1 MGLLSGSP
9 FSYPEIVCICIQYHL
24 TFAAHHSIIVMAV
37 PPFGAATTNNTEML
51 MNTSVVIVC
60 AGNSTRMG
68 GVNKILLP
76 LGDRLVIGVTM
87 QAFQKC
93 ESVSEIVIVARES
106 DIPAIKSEAEAAGIT
121 KLAAC
126 TTGGST
132 RQESVINGIKMISKE
147 AELVAVH
154 DGARPLV
161 KPVHIEK
168 VIRDASVFGGAT
180 LGVPVKDT
188 IKTVDDGLIT
198 DTPPR
203 SSLYITQTPQIFK
216 RSLYFE
222 GIDFALEHG
231 LDFTDDCQLV
241 EAIGGKVAMTTGDYT
256 NIKITTPE
264 DIKLAEVLMKL

>member
-1 MGLLSGSP
+1 MK
-9 FSYPEIVCICIQYHL
+9 
-24 TFAAHHSIIVMAV
+24 
-37 PPFGAATTNNTEML
+37 
-51 MNTSVVIVC
+51 TSVVIVC

-76 LGDRLVIGVTM
+76 LGDRKVIGVTM
-87 QAFQKC
+87 QAFQSC
-93 ESVSEIVIVARES
+93 ESVYEIIIVARED
-106 DIPAIKSEAEAAGIT
+106 DIPAIQAEAEAAGIT

-126 TTGGST
+126 TTGGAT
-132 RQESVINGIKMISKE
+132 RQESVINGIRKISKE
-147 AELVAVH
+147 TELVAVH

-161 KPVHIEK
+161 KPEHIERAIK
-168 VIRDASVFGGAT
+168 DASVFGGAT

-188 IKTVDDGLIT
+188 IKTVDGGLII

-216 RSLYFE
+216 RDLYFE

-241 EAIGGKVAMTTGDYT
+241 EAIGGKVAMTVGDYT

-264 DIKLAEVLMKL
+264 DIDIAEVLLRRR

>member
-1 MGLLSGSP
+1 MKIS
-9 FSYPEIVCICIQYHL
+9 
-24 TFAAHHSIIVMAV
+24 A
-37 PPFGAATTNNTEML
+37 
-51 MNTSVVIVC
+51 VIVC

-76 LGDRLVIGVTM
+76 LGERKVIGVTM

-93 ESVSEIVIVARES
+93 DSITEIIIVARED
-106 DIPAIKSEAEAAGIT
+106 DIPAIQEEAKAAGIS
-121 KLAAC
+121 KLSAC
-126 TTGGST
+126 TTGGAT
-132 RQESVINGIKMISKE
+132 RQESVINGIRKISKE
-147 AELVAVH
+147 AELIAVH

-161 KPVHIEK
+161 KPEHIEK
-168 VIRDASVFGGAT
+168 VIKDASVFGGAT

-188 IKTVDDGLIT
+188 IKTVDGGLIV

-216 RSLYFE
+216 RNLYFE
-222 GIDFALEHG
+222 GIDFALEHS

-241 EAIGGKVAMTTGDYT
+241 EAIGGKVAMTVGDYT

-264 DIKLAEVLMKL
+264 DIAIAEVLLKQR

>member
-1 MGLLSGSP
+1 MK
-9 FSYPEIVCICIQYHL
+9 
-24 TFAAHHSIIVMAV
+24 
-37 PPFGAATTNNTEML
+37 
-51 MNTSVVIVC
+51 TSVVIVC

-76 LGDRLVIGVTM
+76 LGERRVIGVTM
-87 QAFQKC
+87 QAFEKC
-93 ESVSEIVIVARES
+93 ESVAEIVIVAREA
-106 DIPAIKSEAEAAGIT
+106 DIPEIKAEAEAAGIK

-126 TTGGST
+126 TTGGAT
-132 RQESVINGIKMISKE
+132 RQESVINGIKKISRDT
-147 AELVAVH
+147 ELVAVH

-161 KPVHIEK
+161 KPEHIER

-188 IKTVDDGLIT
+188 IKTVEDGLIT

-203 SSLYITQTPQIFK
+203 KLLYITQTPQIFK

-241 EAIGGKVAMTTGDYT
+241 EAIGGKVAMTVGDYT

-264 DIKLAEVLMKL
+264 DIRLAEGLLGMQ

>member
-1 MGLLSGSP
+1 MK
-9 FSYPEIVCICIQYHL
+9 
-24 TFAAHHSIIVMAV
+24 
-37 PPFGAATTNNTEML
+37 
-51 MNTSVVIVC
+51 TSVVIVC

-76 LGDRLVIGVTM
+76 LGERKVIGVTM
-87 QAFQKC
+87 QAFQSC
-93 ESVSEIVIVARES
+93 ESVSEIVIVARED
-106 DIPAIKSEAEAAGIT
+106 DIPAIQAEAEAAGIT

-132 RQESVINGIKMISKE
+132 RQESVFNGVRKISKDT
-147 AELVAVH
+147 ELVAIH

-161 KPVHIEK
+161 KPEYIEK
-168 VIRDASVFGGAT
+168 VIKDASVFGGAT

-188 IKTVDDGLIT
+188 IKTVDGGLII

-216 RSLYFE
+216 RRLYFE

-241 EAIGGKVAMTTGDYT
+241 EAIGGKVAMTVGDYT

-264 DIKLAEVLMKL
+264 DIAIAEVLLQS

>member
-1 MGLLSGSP
+1 MK
-9 FSYPEIVCICIQYHL
+9 
-24 TFAAHHSIIVMAV
+24 
-37 PPFGAATTNNTEML
+37 
-51 MNTSVVIVC
+51 TSVVIVC

-76 LGDRLVIGVTM
+76 LGERKVIGVTM
-87 QAFQKC
+87 QAFQAC
-93 ESVSEIVIVARES
+93 DSVSEIVIVARED
-106 DIPAIKSEAEAAGIT
+106 DIPAIQAEAEAAGIT

-126 TTGGST
+126 TTGGAT
-132 RQESVINGIKMISKE
+132 RQESVINGIKKISKGTD
-147 AELVAVH
+147 LVAVH

-161 KPVHIEK
+161 KPEHIEK
-168 VIRDASVFGGAT
+168 VIKDASVFGGAT

-188 IKTVDDGLIT
+188 IKNVDGGLII

-216 RSLYFE
+216 RDLYFE

-241 EAIGGKVAMTTGDYT
+241 EAIGGKVAMTVGDYT

-264 DIKLAEVLMKL
+264 DIDIAEVLLRRR

>member
-1 MGLLSGSP
+1 MK
-9 FSYPEIVCICIQYHL
+9 
-24 TFAAHHSIIVMAV
+24 
-37 PPFGAATTNNTEML
+37 
-51 MNTSVVIVC
+51 TSAVIVC

-68 GVNKILLP
+68 GVNKILLQ
-76 LGDRLVIGVTM
+76 LGERKVIGVTM
-87 QAFQKC
+87 QAFQQC
-93 ESVSEIVIVARES
+93 ESITEIVIVARED
-106 DIPAIKSEAEAAGIT
+106 DIPAIQEEAKAAGIT

-132 RQESVINGIKMISKE
+132 RQESVINGIKKISKE
-147 AELVAVH
+147 TELVAIH

-161 KPVHIEK
+161 KPEHIEK
-168 VIRDASVFGGAT
+168 VIKDASVFGGAT

-188 IKTVDDGLIT
+188 IKTVDGGLII

-216 RSLYFE
+216 RNLYFE

-241 EAIGGKVAMTTGDYT
+241 EAIGGKVAMTVGDYT

-264 DIKLAEVLMKL
+264 DIAIAEVLLKQK

>member
-1 MGLLSGSP
+1 M
-9 FSYPEIVCICIQYHL
+9 
-24 TFAAHHSIIVMAV
+24 T
-37 PPFGAATTNNTEML
+37 
-51 MNTSVVIVC
+51 TSVIIVC

-93 ESVSEIVIVARES
+93 ESVSEIIIVAREA
-106 DIPAIKSEAEAAGIT
+106 DIPAIQAEAEAAGIT
-121 KLAAC
+121 KLKIC
-126 TTGGST
+126 TTGGDT
-132 RQESVINGIKMISKE
+132 RQASVINGVKCISKE
-147 AELVAVH
+147 TELIAVH

-161 KPVHIEK
+161 KPEHIERTIK
-168 VIRDASVFGGAT
+168 DASVFGGAT

-188 IKTVDDGLIT
+188 IKTVSDGLIT

-203 SSLYITQTPQIFK
+203 KFLYITQTPQVF
-216 RSLYFE
+216 RRALYFE

-264 DIKLAEVLMKL
+264 DIKLAEVMLSL

>member
-1 MGLLSGSP
+1 
-9 FSYPEIVCICIQYHL
+9 
-24 TFAAHHSIIVMAV
+24 
-37 PPFGAATTNNTEML
+37 
-51 MNTSVVIVC
+51 
-60 AGNSTRMG
+60 MG

-76 LGDRLVIGVTM
+76 LGDRKVIGVTM
-87 QAFQKC
+87 QAFQAC
-93 ESVSEIVIVARES
+93 DSVSEIVIVARED
-106 DIPAIKSEAEAAGIT
+106 DIPAIQAEAEAAGIT

-126 TTGGST
+126 TTGGAT
-132 RQESVINGIKMISKE
+132 RQESVINGIKKISKE
-147 AELVAVH
+147 TQLVAVH

-161 KPVHIEK
+161 KPEHIEK
-168 VIRDASVFGGAT
+168 VIKDASVFGGAT

-188 IKTVDDGLIT
+188 IKTVDGGLII

-216 RSLYFE
+216 RDLCFE

-241 EAIGGKVAMTTGDYT
+241 EAIGGKVAMTVGDYT

-264 DIKLAEVLMKL
+264 DIDIAGVLLRQR

>member
-1 MGLLSGSP
+1 
-9 FSYPEIVCICIQYHL
+9 
-24 TFAAHHSIIVMAV
+24 MAV

-93 ESVSEIVIVARES
+93 ESVSEIVLVARES

-161 KPVHIEK
+161 KPEHIEK

>member
-1 MGLLSGSP
+1 
-9 FSYPEIVCICIQYHL
+9 
-24 TFAAHHSIIVMAV
+24 
-37 PPFGAATTNNTEML
+37 
-51 MNTSVVIVC
+51 MNTSVIIVC

-68 GVNKILLP
+68 GVNKILMP

-87 QAFQKC
+87 QAFQAC
-93 ESVSEIVIVARES
+93 GSVSEIVIVAREA
-106 DIPAIKSEAEAAGIT
+106 DIPAIKAEAEAAGIT
-121 KLAAC
+121 KLTAC
-126 TTGGST
+126 TVGGAT
-132 RQESVINGIKMISKE
+132 RQESVINGVKQISKE

-161 KPVHIEK
+161 KPEHIEK
-168 VIRDASVFGGAT
+168 VIKDASVFGGAA

-188 IKTVDDGLIT
+188 IKTVNDGLIS

-203 SSLYITQTPQIFK
+203 KFLYITQTPQIFK
-216 RSLYFE
+216 RQLYFE

-264 DIKLAEVLMKL
+264 DIKLAEVLLAMQER

>member
-1 MGLLSGSP
+1 
-9 FSYPEIVCICIQYHL
+9 
-24 TFAAHHSIIVMAV
+24 
-37 PPFGAATTNNTEML
+37 
-51 MNTSVVIVC
+51 MNTSVIIVC

-68 GVNKILLP
+68 GVNKILMP

-87 QAFQKC
+87 QAFQAC
-93 ESVSEIVIVARES
+93 GSISEIVIVAREA
-106 DIPAIKSEAEAAGIT
+106 DIPAIKAEAEAAGIT
-121 KLAAC
+121 KLTAC
-126 TTGGST
+126 TVGGAT
-132 RQESVINGIKMISKE
+132 RQESVINGVKQISKE
-147 AELVAVH
+147 AQLVAVH

-161 KPVHIEK
+161 KPEHIEK
-168 VIRDASVFGGAT
+168 VIKDASVFGGAT

-188 IKTVDDGLIT
+188 IKTVNDGLIS

-203 SSLYITQTPQIFK
+203 KFLYITQTPQIFK
-216 RSLYFE
+216 RQLYFE

-264 DIKLAEVLMKL
+264 DIKLAEVLLAMQER